1 IALAILT
8 GMTTFS
14 TDSDCRGGS
23 DPSQNPNQKGFADTR
38 RHLVFHPQ
46 YQTDL
51 PAYGLSQPFAL
62 DRGAMVLRRLAME
75 LGQTPAYEAPRP
87 LERSQVTRVHTEAYL
102 ESLSQSSTWLEIFE
116 LKEELDAL
124 GRLPGAVKP
133 FHTILDDFLLKAGG
147 TLLSARKAIA
157 DGMCA
162 NLGGGYHHAFPDQGR
177 GFCAINDVAIT
188 VHEILR
194 EKLAERVMVVDVDF
208 HQGDGTARCL
218 SGRKDVFTFSIHSHE
233 GWPEE
238 KSVSSKDIAV
248 AEKDQ
253 ARYLEMLQEGLAA
266 SVQEFQPDFV
276 LLVDGS
282 DAYEKDVLPG
292 TKFLKLPLS
301 VMQKRS
307 EYIIDLFAERKIP
320 LSLVFAGGY
329 GPDVWEVHYHTVRQ
343 LLARSG
349 VTFGAAA
356 RIT

>member
-1 IALAILT
+1 
-8 GMTTFS
+8 
-14 TDSDCRGGS
+14 
-23 DPSQNPNQKGFADTR
+23 
-38 RHLVFHPQ
+38 
-46 YQTDL
+46 
-51 PAYGLSQPFAL
+51 
-62 DRGAMVLRRLAME
+62 MVLNQLAVE
-75 LGQTPAYEAPRP
+75 LGARPAYEEPQP
-87 LERSQVTRVHTEAYL
+87 LERQDVVRVHSEQYL
-102 ESLSQSSTWLEIFE
+102 ESLSLSGTWLEIFE

-147 TLLSARKAIA
+147 TLLAARKAIEG
-157 DGMCA
+157 GMCA

-177 GFCAINDVAIT
+177 GFCAINDVAIA
-188 VHEILR
+188 VHEVLR

-218 SGRKDVFTFSIHSHE
+218 AGRKDVFTFSIHSQE

-238 KSVSSKDIAV
+238 KSVSNKDIAV
-248 AEKDQ
+248 EQKEQD
-253 ARYLEMLQEGLAA
+253 RYLEMLQEGLTA

-307 EYIIDLFAERKIP
+307 EFIIDLFADRKTP

-343 LLARSG
+343 LLVRSG

-356 RIT
+356 RTT

>member
-1 IALAILT
+1 
-8 GMTTFS
+8 
-14 TDSDCRGGS
+14 
-23 DPSQNPNQKGFADTR
+23 
-38 RHLVFHPQ
+38 
-46 YQTDL
+46 
-51 PAYGLSQPFAL
+51 
-62 DRGAMVLRRLAME
+62 MVLQQLALE
-75 LGQTPAYEAPRP
+75 LGARPAYEAPLP
-87 LERSQVTRVHTEAYL
+87 LERQQLARVHSEEYL
-102 ESLSQSSTWLEIFE
+102 ERLSISGTWLEIFE

-147 TLLSARKAIA
+147 TLLSARKAVA
-157 DGMCA
+157 GGMCA

-177 GFCAINDVAIT
+177 GFCAINDVAIA
-188 VHEILR
+188 VHELLR
-194 EKLAERVMVVDVDF
+194 EKLVERVMVVDVDF

-218 SGRKDVFTFSIHSHE
+218 AGCKDVFTFSIHSQE

-248 AEKDQ
+248 AQKDQ
-253 ARYLEMLQEGLAA
+253 GCYLELLQEGLTA

-307 EYIIDLFAERKIP
+307 EFIIDLFADRKIP

-343 LLARSG
+343 LLVRSG

-356 RIT
+356 RTN